1 MSPDC
6 FVTYVPD
13 RSQGLLR
20 WNNVTAHVRENNDGL
35 VPCGI
40 ESKRQTPLWRVAR
53 EHDWHIAHVVPREV
67 RLYPTRHVSVRLL
80 ENSFQDLT
88 NLLVVCWVGALKGL
102 KGPGRVEIDGTSRS
116 NVTRCGDGSPKQ
128 CENRCGN

>member
-1 MSPDC
+1 MSPDS

-13 RSQGLLR
+13 RSHRLLR
-20 WNNVTAHVRENNDGL
+20 WSNVTAHVRENNDGR
-35 VPCGI
+35 VPHGI

-53 EHDWHIAHVVPREV
+53 QHDWHIAHVVRREV
-67 RLYPTRHVSVRLL
+67 RLDPTRHVGVRPL

-88 NLLVVCWVGALKGL
+88 NLFVVCWVGALKGL
-102 KGPGRVEIDGTSRS
+102 KGPGRVEIDGTPRS
-116 NVTRCGDGSPKQ
+116 SVTRCGDGSPKQ